1 MTDSEKLDFLGG
13 QVHALMGFA
22 LAAIKAHHDLA
33 KFAWH
38 FDSVG
43 KTTLKRVE
51 ATLTSESYVDGVKDV
66 QDRLGRGIGISLGR
80 QEDLNKDI

>member
-22 LAAIKAHHDLA
+22 LAAIKAHHDLS

-38 FDSVG
+38 FNSIG
-43 KTTLKRVE
+43 KTTLERVE
-51 ATLTSESYVDGVKDV
+51 ATPISDSYFDGVKDV
-66 QDRLGRGIGISLGR
+66 QDRLVRSIGISLGR
-80 QEDLNKDI
+80 QEDPSKHL